1 MNILYISNLSGTLWN
16 GPNNSIP
23 AQIRAQSKIDNVF
36 WFNYSFAKRKEWTE
50 NGLDCKNLQDIP
62 NVKLELLP
70 SPFKNPDI
78 VIIEEFY
85 VFPFNRL
92 IREIQKK
99 HIPYVIVPRSQM
111 TMLALKHKQI
121 KKIIGN
127 ILFFSKIGQNASAIH
142 YLTEREKSES
152 VIHWKPDGFVIPNG
166 INIPKEQKNTFKK
179 NGIAACYIGRVEI
192 YQKGLDVLLESISEL
207 QNLLREKNFKLSI
220 YGPCK
225 ANDVKILNKI
235 VKKNKICDIVKFE
248 KEVFAEEKKKVLL
261 ETDVFIMTSK
271 FEGLPMGLIEAL
283 SYGVPCLATKG
294 TNMSDEIFG
303 ADAGW
308 VAENEMNSVKEALLQ
323 MCSTEDFSKKGNNA
337 RNLAQKY
344 SWDAIAEQTHNM
356 YERIINLKV

>member
-207 QNLLREKNFKLSI
+207 QNLLREKKL
-220 YGPCK
+220 
-225 ANDVKILNKI
+225 
-235 VKKNKICDIVKFE
+235 
-248 KEVFAEEKKKVLL
+248 
-261 ETDVFIMTSK
+261 
-271 FEGLPMGLIEAL
+271 
-283 SYGVPCLATKG
+283 
-294 TNMSDEIFG
+294 
-303 ADAGW
+303 
-308 VAENEMNSVKEALLQ
+308 
-323 MCSTEDFSKKGNNA
+323 
-337 RNLAQKY
+337 
-344 SWDAIAEQTHNM
+344 
-356 YERIINLKV
+356 